1 MAAFSPCSHTIQ
13 IKGCRMHT
21 LRVKPAFWLLL
32 ASLCLGV
39 QIAPAIAADGDQY
52 LGTWSGTWRGD
63 DSSGHFQLTLERG
76 SEGKVTGSIAVSQ
89 DGGGGSDYTAKLKS
103 AGFVGD
109 KFAAAYEPPD
119 GQSEINLKG
128 TFSPKG
134 ADGDW
139 SLGAKDRPANPA
151 VATGTWKI
159 AKK

>member
-1 MAAFSPCSHTIQ
+1 MARGETAIS
-13 IKGCRMHT
+13 G
-21 LRVKPAFWLLL
+21 LLESEDVL
-32 ASLCLGV
+32 NTAGAMRALG
-39 QIAPAIAADGDQY
+39 AAI
-52 LGTWSGTWRGD
+52 TR
-63 DSSGHFQLTLERG
+63 E
-76 SEGKVTGSIAVSQ
+76 VSQ

-119 GQSEINLKG
+119 GQSEVNLKG
-128 TFSPKG
+128 TFSPNG

-139 SLGAKDRPANPA
+139 SVGAKDQPANPA

>member
-1 MAAFSPCSHTIQ
+1 ML
-13 IKGCRMHT
+13 T
-21 LRVKPAFWLLL
+21 LRVKAAFWLLL
-32 ASLCLGV
+32 SSIWLGGLA
-39 QIAPAIAADGDQY
+39 APAIAADGDQY

-103 AGFVGD
+103 AGFIGD

-119 GQSEINLKG
+119 GQSQVNLKG
-128 TFSPKG
+128 TFTPQG

-139 SLGAKDRPANPA
+139 SVGAKDQPESPA
-151 VATGTWKI
+151 ATAGTWKI
-159 AKK
+159 TKK